1 MVEAGSP
8 DGSYQSVPHTTA
20 PALSHVH
27 QFPCFFYG
35 VLAVRVLIVHAGK
48 QGIFPPPPTRGRG
61 PASTSIRELRLDW
74 EFLGSVKCV
83 ILG

>member
-48 QGIFPPPPTRGRG
+48 QGIFPPPRPGEG
-61 PASTSIRELRLDW
+61 APPVQVSES
-74 EFLGSVKCV
+74 
-83 ILG
+83 